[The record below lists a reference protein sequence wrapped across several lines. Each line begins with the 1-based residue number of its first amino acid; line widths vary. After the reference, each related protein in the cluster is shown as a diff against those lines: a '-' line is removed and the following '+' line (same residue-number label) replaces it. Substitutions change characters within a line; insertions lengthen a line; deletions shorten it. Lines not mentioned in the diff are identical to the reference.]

1 MNAYRKQRL
10 VCPGPTPLLDSAQ
23 EAPLNQNIYHRSGNF
38 KQTILE
44 CRQMLQEVFFENL
57 PLILTSSGTGAM
69 PSLVNFTA
77 ENDKVGIISGGKFGQ
92 RWENLANTYGCDAA
106 VFELNWGSSV
116 DLDVFETWVSKLD
129 TLKAFFFQ
137 KTKPQLV

>member
-23 EAPLNQNIYHRSGNF
+23 VAPLNQNIYHRSGNF

-44 CRQMLQEVFFENL
+44 CRQMLQEVFLGENL

-69 PSLVNFTA
+69 EASLVNFTA

-106 VFELNWGSSV
+106 VFELN
-116 DLDVFETWVSKLD
+116 
-129 TLKAFFFQ
+129 
-137 KTKPQLV
+137 